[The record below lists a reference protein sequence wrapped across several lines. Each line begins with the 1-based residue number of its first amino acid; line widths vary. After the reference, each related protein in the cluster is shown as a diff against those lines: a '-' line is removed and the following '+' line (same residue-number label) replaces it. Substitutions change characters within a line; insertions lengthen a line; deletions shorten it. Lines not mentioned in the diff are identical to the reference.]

1 MTTETIN
8 MQTDMVTAHWNPVT
22 YCFEFYIFSK
32 DQNPVE
38 KGTLLMRVPLKQ
50 ICGMKGLRRDFKY
63 IEKRL
68 DEINARSK
76 IVIEKIK
83 PTLRK
88 PIEDK

>member
-1 MTTETIN
+1 
-8 MQTDMVTAHWNPVT
+8 
-22 YCFEFYIFSK
+22 
-32 DQNPVE
+32 
-38 KGTLLMRVPLKQ
+38 
-50 ICGMKGLRRDFKY
+50 MKGLRRDFKY